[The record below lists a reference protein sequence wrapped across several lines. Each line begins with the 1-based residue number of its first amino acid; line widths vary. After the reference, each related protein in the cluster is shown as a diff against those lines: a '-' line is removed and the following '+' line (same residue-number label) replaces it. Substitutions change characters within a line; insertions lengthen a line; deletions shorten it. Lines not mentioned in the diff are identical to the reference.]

1 MVRWGILLVRR
12 LAEEVEMVHP
22 TSAPADDIPT
32 VVGRLFV
39 DAVAMVN
46 K

>member
-1 MVRWGILLVRR
+1 
-12 LAEEVEMVHP
+12 MVHP
-22 TSAPADDIPT
+22 TSAPADNKPT

-39 DAVAMVN
+39 DAVAKVN